1 MPAGEFELIDR
12 YFTRRGA
19 QREDVLRGVGDDGA
33 LIAAPAGGTLV
44 LALDTIVEGGHFP
57 EGFDAR
63 FVGHRALAVNL
74 SDLASMGAEPAWA
87 LLGLTLPSVDEHWL
101 SGFSAGFDTLARR
114 HGVSLVGGDTTRG
127 PLTVTVTLAGTV
139 PAGRAILR
147 EGARPGDDLWVSGTP
162 GDAAAGLAILQGRL
176 PAQGRARDALLA
188 RFQLP
193 QARVALGVALRGIA
207 TACIDVSDGLAGDL
221 AKLCAASGVG
231 ADIES
236 RELPLSAGLCSVVG
250 TGDAD
255 RLRARRGRRLRAAVH
270 RGSLRPV
277 AARDAR
283 RGRRAAAHR
292 NDRRGGRRARRRR
305 AARARCRSRFRPLR
319 REAARPPVKR
329 DPVHGSAGFDEISS
343 QGIR

>member
-33 LIAAPAGGTLV
+33 LLAAPAGGTLV

-74 SDLASMGAEPAWA
+74 SDLASMGADPAWA

-127 PLTVTVTLAGTV
+127 PLTVSVTLAGTV

-250 TGDAD
+250 PEARIAYALGGGDDYELLFTAD
-255 RLRARRGRRLRAAVH
+255 PSVRPRLATLDAGVVLRRIGTIVEANGVLVDGA
-270 RGSLRPV
+270 PPE
-277 AARDAR
+277 RDA
-283 RGRRAAAHR
+283 GH
-292 NDRRGGRRARRRR
+292 
-305 AARARCRSRFRPLR
+305 
-319 REAARPPVKR
+319 
-329 DPVHGSAGFDEISS
+329 GFDHFAGSPP
-343 QGIR
+343 GPR